1 MIATDCLKATTMKQC
16 AALELSIQLNQSFE
30 KKMSRKAEVDAA
42 VADVDFENKKYQ
54 VQLET
59 SKGNVVL
66 DLLPEV
72 APEHCKNMIGLARIN
87 YYDGLVFHRI
97 ISNFMIQGGCPQGT
111 GTGGPGYNV
120 NAEFNDTPHV
130 AGVLSMARSSD
141 PNSAGS
147 QFFVCLDTHAYLDNQ
162 YTAFGRATDESM
174 DVVRAIGSVETD
186 GSDRP
191 HEPVTIVKATVIEC

>member
-1 MIATDCLKATTMKQC
+1 
-16 AALELSIQLNQSFE
+16 
-30 KKMSRKAEVDAA
+30 MSRKEEVEAA
-42 VADVDFENKKYQ
+42 VKDVDFENKKYQ

-59 SKGNVVL
+59 SAGNIHL
-66 DLLPEV
+66 DLLPDV
-72 APEHCKNMIGLARIN
+72 APGHCKNMIGLARIGF
-87 YYDGLVFHRI
+87 YDGLVFHRI

-120 NAEFNDTPHV
+120 DAEFNDTPHV

-147 QFFVCLDTHAYLDNQ
+147 QFFVCLDTHAYLDGQ

-174 DVVRAIGSVETD
+174 DVVRAIGGVATD
-186 GSDRP
+186 GGDRP
-191 HEPVTIVKATVIEC
+191 KEDVKIKKATVVEI